1 MRSRD
6 EIKSQ
11 MTNEFMSNEEIITK
25 YKLDQNKT
33 FEQQFSKVSLEY
45 LLFDFVAFGIWFL
58 EGLFDLFK
66 KDIDDV
72 IAKSRVHTH
81 KWYREKALAFMYG
94 YSLNESDVYD
104 TEGLSEEQIKKA
116 KIVANAAAQKITV
129 SGRGVLRIKV
139 VKKEGVNMIPLIP
152 VELQAFTAYM
162 NLVADAGTYV
172 QPTSDKGDDLKLKM
186 DVYYDPLVLDTEGKR
201 LDGTQATPV
210 PNAIENYLRSIEF
223 NGEFI
228 KSELEDVVKRIDG
241 VLYINIKDAW
251 TKYASYSY
259 ETTNIDNAGVVDEIR
274 RPDSGYLILD
284 KTTSSFNYRAY
295 EQ

>member
-1 MRSRD
+1 MRSRE
-6 EIKSQ
+6 EIKGQ
-11 MTNEFMSNEEIITK
+11 MTEEFLDNEEIVSK
-25 YKLDQNKT
+25 YKLDKNKT
-33 FEQQFSKVSLEY
+33 FEQQFSKVSLEN
-45 LLFDFVAFGIWFL
+45 LLFDFISFGIWIL

-66 KDIDDV
+66 KDIDDQ
-72 IAKSRVHTH
+72 IAKSRVHTQ

-104 TEGLSEEQIKKA
+104 TEEMTEDQIERS
-116 KIVANAAAQKITV
+116 KIIANAAAQKIV
-129 SGRGVLRIKV
+129 VGGRGVLRIKV
-139 VKKEGVNMIPLIP
+139 VKKEGVNMIPLVP

-172 QPTSDKGDDLKLKM
+172 QPTSDKGDNLKLKM
-186 DVYYDPLVLDTEGKR
+186 DIYYDPLVLDTEGKR
-201 LDGTQATPV
+201 LDGTKVAPV
-210 PNAIENYLRSIEF
+210 SDAIENYLRSIEF

-228 KSELEDVVKRIDG
+228 KSELEDVVKRVEG

-259 ETTNIDNAGVVDEIR
+259 ETTSVDNAGVVDEIR

-284 KTTSSFNYRAY
+284 KITSTFNYRAY